1 MSKAIQA
8 QEIFRKVIAADL
20 YPNYSRFMCH
30 ALKHAFDRCV
40 ITADEHD
47 LAMREIQGCLKRSGT
62 ENISFGGMLKALEDR
77 GVRTLGYRDDGIYT
91 DVFYDWATKNPF
103 PEQQAAAKSY
113 IIRFPNDHLF
123 AGYGYDFNL
132 DRAISFVR
140 DTIHGRPLADHH
152 PMRING
158 ITVLKDRIRNAAENL
173 LTVRQ
178 ISENI
183 RKAEQA
189 LAQAT
194 QDYIAEAEETEVQA
208 GSQQVV
214 FSVEGDLISDRIY
227 SVGGESELIDLV
239 IDCAGRYGVLSSV
252 VEIHYLGKP
261 TKLKISVEK

>member
-1 MSKAIQA
+1 MSNAIQA
-8 QEIFRKVIAADL
+8 QEIFRKVINADV
-20 YPNYSRFMCH
+20 YPCKSRFMCH
-30 ALKHAFDRCV
+30 ALTRAYELCV
-40 ITADEHD
+40 ITAEERD
-47 LAMREIQGCLKRSGT
+47 LAMGEIHGCLKRSGT

-77 GVRTLGYRDDGIYT
+77 GVQSIEYRDDGIYT

-103 PEQQAAAKSY
+103 PEQPAATKSH

-140 DTIHGRPLADHH
+140 DKTNGRPLADHH
-152 PMRING
+152 PMHING

-189 LAQAT
+189 AAQAT
-194 QDYIAEAEETEVQA
+194 HDYIAEAEETEVQA

-214 FSVEGDLISDRIY
+214 FSVEGELLSDRIY
-227 SVGGESELIDLV
+227 SVSDESELINLV
-239 IDCAGRYGVLSSV
+239 IDSAGRYGYSPSV
-252 VEIHYLGKP
+252 VEIHYLGKS

>member
-47 LAMREIQGCLKRSGT
+47 LALSEIKGCLERSGT

-77 GVRTLGYRDDGIYT
+77 GVQSIEHRDDGIYT

-103 PEQQAAAKSY
+103 PEQPATKSH

-140 DTIHGRPLADHH
+140 DKTNGRPLADHH

-189 LAQAT
+189 ACMPARAPG
-194 QDYIAEAEETEVQA
+194 Y
-208 GSQQVV
+208 GCRKVV
-214 FSVEGDLISDRIY
+214 FSVEGELITNRIY
-227 SVGGESELIDLV
+227 SVSDESELINLV
-239 IDCAGRYGVLSSV
+239 IDCATRRHVSPSL

>member
-47 LAMREIQGCLKRSGT
+47 LAMREIKGCLERSGT

-77 GVRTLGYRDDGIYT
+77 GVQSIEHRDDGIYT

-103 PEQQAAAKSY
+103 PEQPATKSH

-189 LAQAT
+189 QAQAT
-194 QDYIAEAEETEVQA
+194 QDYIAEVEETEVQA

-227 SVGGESELIDLV
+227 SVSGESELIDLV
-239 IDCAGRYGVLSSV
+239 IDCAGRYGVLPSV

>member
-1 MSKAIQA
+1 MSNAIQA
-8 QEIFRKVIAADL
+8 QEIFRKVINAGL

-30 ALKHAFDRCV
+30 TLRRAYEKMI
-40 ITADEHD
+40 ITKEELELAQDEID
-47 LAMREIQGCLKRSGT
+47 GCLQRSGT

-77 GVRTLGYRDDGIYT
+77 GVQSLEYRDDGIYT

-103 PEQQAAAKSY
+103 PEQPATKSH
-113 IIRFPNDHLF
+113 IIRFPSDHLF

-140 DTIHGRPLADHH
+140 DKTNGRQLADHH

-173 LTVRQ
+173 MTVRQ

-189 LAQAT
+189 ATQAT
-194 QDYIAEAEETEVQA
+194 HDYIAEAEETEVQT
-208 GSQQVV
+208 GIQQVV
-214 FSVEGDLISDRIY
+214 FSVEGELLSDRIY
-227 SVGGESELIDLV
+227 SVSDESELIELV
-239 IDCAGRYGVLSSV
+239 IDCATRWHVSPSV

-261 TKLKISVEK
+261 TKLKISVGK

>member
-8 QEIFRKVIAADL
+8 QEIFRKVIAADV
-20 YPNYSRFMCH
+20 YPVKSRFMCH
-30 ALKHAFDRCV
+30 ALTRALDLCV

-47 LAMREIQGCLKRSGT
+47 LALSEINGCLERSGT

-77 GVRTLGYRDDGIYT
+77 GVQSIECRDDGIYT

-103 PEQQAAAKSY
+103 PEQPATKSH

-123 AGYGYDFNL
+123 AGYGYDFDL

-140 DTIHGRPLADHH
+140 DKTNGRPLADHH

-183 RKAEQA
+183 RKNEQA

-194 QDYIAEAEETEVQA
+194 HDYIAEAEETEVQT

-214 FSVEGDLISDRIY
+214 FSVEGELISDAVDT
-227 SVGGESELIDLV
+227 VGDESELIELV
-239 IDCAGRYGVLSSV
+239 IERAARYGCSPSL
-252 VEIHYLGKP
+252 VEIHYLGKS